1 MLVQNFVDKGCM
13 FDKTFATRLRMR
25 AIFEFAQTHSTI
37 TLIDVCLPHGFLR
50 YNVAMKKVE
59 ATYFDERSRKKTLA
73 WPFSAPFNVVDGSPR
88 PWTGQ
93 GL

>member
-73 WPFSAPFNVVDGSPR
+73 WPFSTLFNVVDGSPR
-88 PWTGQ
+88 LFHGQ